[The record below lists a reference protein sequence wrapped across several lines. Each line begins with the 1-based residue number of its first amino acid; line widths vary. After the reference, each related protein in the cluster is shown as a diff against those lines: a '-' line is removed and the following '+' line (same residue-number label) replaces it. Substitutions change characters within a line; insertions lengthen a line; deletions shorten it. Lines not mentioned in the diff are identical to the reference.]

1 MSAAKGNAAAAVKR
15 RPTFAAARLQAC
27 ATVFARS
34 RIHFDA
40 RRAPAPGA
48 AATDRLPD
56 HSFAPADADQGIVVP
71 LRAPQPAETPV
82 H

>member
-15 RPTFAAARLQAC
+15 RRTFAAARLQAC

-40 RRAPAPGA
+40 QRHGPHA
-48 AATDRLPD
+48 A
-56 HSFAPADADQGIVVP
+56 
-71 LRAPQPAETPV
+71 
-82 H
+82 